1 MENDGSDVEVCIS
14 CAVLTPPIRTTFFS
28 PTTFSGFVI
37 DFLNSYDFIFVL
49 EFSMSLG
56 SIGMKQALPIS
67 LVLRTSIV
75 KPSKVVVTKP
85 VAETRVGLH
94 SLQVMTIASHA
105 TVWVELGVTKALARK
120 PR

>member
-1 MENDGSDVEVCIS
+1 M
-14 CAVLTPPIRTTFFS
+14 LKPLP
-28 PTTFSGFVI
+28 
-37 DFLNSYDFIFVL
+37 
-49 EFSMSLG
+49 
-56 SIGMKQALPIS
+56 MKQALPIS

-105 TVWVELGVTKALARK
+105 TVRVELGVTKALARK

>member
-1 MENDGSDVEVCIS
+1 
-14 CAVLTPPIRTTFFS
+14 
-28 PTTFSGFVI
+28 
-37 DFLNSYDFIFVL
+37 
-49 EFSMSLG
+49 
-56 SIGMKQALPIS
+56 MKQALPIS

-94 SLQVMTIASHA
+94 SLQMLTIASHA
-105 TVWVELGVTKALARK
+105 TVMVELGLTKALARK